1 MLKGLMRGMKE
12 CGKLFANTEVIW
24 ILGTYMT
31 PWRERGDITCMDI
44 LFIVFSQAVS
54 NKEIKP
60 QGY

>member
-1 MLKGLMRGMKE
+1 MKE

-31 PWRERGDITCMDI
+31 PWRERGDITCTDI